1 MWLWI
6 RTGFILALLLAGGY
20 FLLTKSELIFEKET
34 MNTAARGFS
43 EFYSNIR
50 GTQADRERKSD
61 FHITLPDT
69 SSQLSRNL
77 SQRGREVLPAPANW
91 QGLVTDRRF
100 RAGESLKTTL
110 SNYARSE
117 GIELYWTLP
126 RDYLVKQYFQTDT
139 TLLGTVQDVGKAIAP
154 DFAEPVLTYFCPNE
168 RAAVITNRL
177 TPYLQ
182 QHCKPITSEKA
193 P

>member
-1 MWLWI
+1 MWYWV
-6 RTGFILALLLAGGY
+6 RTIIILGLLLAGGY
-20 FLLTKSELIFEKET
+20 FLLTKSELIFKQET

-43 EFYSNIR
+43 EFYSKIR
-50 GTQADRERKSD
+50 GNQAGNNQQSD

-69 SSQLSRNL
+69 SGQLSRNL
-77 SQRGREVLPAPANW
+77 AQRGREVLPAPANW

-110 SNYARSE
+110 SNYASNE

-126 RDYLVKQYFQTDT
+126 RDYVVKQYFQTDT
-139 TLLGTVQDVGKAIAP
+139 TLLGTVHSIAKSIAP
-154 DFAEPVLTYFCPNE
+154 DFAEPVLSFFCPNE
-168 RAAVITNRL
+168 RAAVITNRV
-177 TPYLQ
+177 TPYLK
-182 QHCKPITSEKA
+182 QHCQPIT

>member
-1 MWLWI
+1 MWFWL
-6 RTGFILALLLAGGY
+6 RTILILGLLLAGGY
-20 FLLTKSELIFEKET
+20 FLLTKSELLIKKET

-43 EFYSNIR
+43 EFYSKIR
-50 GTQADRERKSD
+50 GNRPGIEQSD

-69 SSQLSRNL
+69 SGLLSRDL
-77 SQRGREVLPAPANW
+77 AQRGRDVLPAPANW
-91 QGLVTDRRF
+91 QGLITDRRF
-100 RAGESLKTTL
+100 RAGDSLKTSL

-126 RDYLVKQYFQTDT
+126 RDYLVKQYFQTDS
-139 TLLGTVQDVGKAIAP
+139 TLLGTIFEVGNAIAP
-154 DFAEPVLTYFCPNE
+154 DFAEPVLTFFCPNQ

-182 QHCKPITSEKA
+182 EHCQPIRGS
-193 P
+193 

>member
-1 MWLWI
+1 MWFWF
-6 RTGFILALLLAGGY
+6 RTILILGLLLLGGY
-20 FLLTKSELIFEKET
+20 ILLTKSELIIERET
-34 MNTAARGFS
+34 VNTAARGFT
-43 EFYSNIR
+43 EFYSKIR

-69 SSQLSRNL
+69 SGQLSRNL
-77 SQRGREVLPAPANW
+77 AQRGREVLPAPASW

-110 SNYARSE
+110 GNYARNE

-126 RDYLVKQYFQTDT
+126 RDYIIKQYFQTDS
-139 TLLGTVQDVGKAIAP
+139 TLLGTVHDIARSIAP
-154 DFAEPVLTYFCPNE
+154 DFAEPVVSFFCPNE
-168 RAAVITNRL
+168 RAVVVTNRL

-182 QHCKPITSEKA
+182 QNCQALAGK
-193 P
+193 

>member
-1 MWLWI
+1 MWYWV
-6 RTGFILALLLAGGY
+6 RTLVILGILLAAGY
-20 FLLTKSELIFEKET
+20 LLLTKADMIFQKET
-34 MNTAARGFS
+34 VNTAARGFS
-43 EFYSNIR
+43 EFYSKIR
-50 GTQADRERKSD
+50 GNQAGSRDQSE

-69 SSQLSRNL
+69 SGQLSRNL
-77 SQRGREVLPAPANW
+77 AQRGREVLPAPANW

-110 SNYARSE
+110 SDYARSE
-117 GIELYWTLP
+117 GIELYWTLT
-126 RDYLVKQYFQTDT
+126 RDYVIKQYFQTDT
-139 TLLGTVQDVGKAIAP
+139 TLLGTVHTIGKAIAP

-182 QHCKPITSEKA
+182 QHCRPIVSPKA
-193 P
+193 G